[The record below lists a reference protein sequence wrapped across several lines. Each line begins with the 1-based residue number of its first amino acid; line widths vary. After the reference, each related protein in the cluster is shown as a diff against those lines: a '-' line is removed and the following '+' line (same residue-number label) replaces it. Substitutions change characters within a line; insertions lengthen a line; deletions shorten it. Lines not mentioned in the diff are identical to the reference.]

1 MTFASSWS
9 RPEALGPAAP
19 DHGSVAR
26 VMKNFGAG
34 DLAVVRRGRTE
45 SFWAR
50 AMASHAGDVLKGAR
64 RFATLREAVADCRLV
79 VGTTCRGGL
88 YRGHSRPLREAA
100 PAIAAAA
107 RAGKCALVFGPEDHG
122 LDNED

>member
-1 MTFASSWS
+1 MLDDL
-9 RPEALGPAAP
+9 RIVLVAP
-19 DHGSVAR
+19 KGSGNIGSVAR

-64 RFATLREAVADCRLV
+64 RFATLREAVADCRL
-79 VGTTCRGGL
+79 
-88 YRGHSRPLREAA
+88 
-100 PAIAAAA
+100 
-107 RAGKCALVFGPEDHG
+107 
-122 LDNED
+122 